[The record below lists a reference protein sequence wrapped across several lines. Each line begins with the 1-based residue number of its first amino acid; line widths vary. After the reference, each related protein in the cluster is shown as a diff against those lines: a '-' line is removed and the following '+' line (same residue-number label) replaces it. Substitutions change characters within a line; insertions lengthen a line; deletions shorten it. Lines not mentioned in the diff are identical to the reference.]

1 MTSMHG
7 TVSSAWHALPGHPTL
22 ILFMSSPVHSRGK
35 KRNELNRLAEPL
47 WHSQWHQVVWSLT
60 SDRWRWDF
68 FSPVAV
74 LIRQVQPWASCMST
88 TDLTHLAARGLSLVN
103 HREGPGGGG
112 GGGGWGLSV
121 KVVDYV
127 LFSPPLL
134 DVAAALRMG
143 ATPHAVG
150 LSRVERSP
158 VTKHRELPTISVSKS
173 GSTSSKSDT
182 TNVTPKSDTH
192 LSPHKS
198 SSTHEVQASLH
209 SVHIHIF
216 MYRSVYL

>member
-1 MTSMHG
+1 MEVG
-7 TVSSAWHALPGHPTL
+7 
-22 ILFMSSPVHSRGK
+22 IF
-35 KRNELNRLAEPL
+35 
-47 WHSQWHQVVWSLT
+47 
-60 SDRWRWDF
+60 F
-68 FSPVAV
+68 FS
-74 LIRQVQPWASCMST
+74 LHCFNQPGST
-88 TDLTHLAARGLSLVN
+88 LSLLHVN
-103 HREGPGGGG
+103 HWPHPPRCTWIELGQPLRGAAGGGG
-112 GGGGWGLSV
+112 GVWGLCV

-127 LFSPPLL
+127 LFSPLLL

-143 ATPHAVG
+143 ATPHAAG

-173 GSTSSKSDT
+173 GSTSSKSDA

-209 SVHIHIF
+209 SIHIHIC
-216 MYRSVYL
+216 MYRSRYL